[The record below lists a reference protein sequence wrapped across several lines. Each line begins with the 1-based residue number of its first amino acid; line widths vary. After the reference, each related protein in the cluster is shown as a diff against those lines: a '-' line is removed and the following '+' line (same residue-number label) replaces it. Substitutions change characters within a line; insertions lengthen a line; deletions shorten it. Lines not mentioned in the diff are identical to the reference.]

1 MSSGPSDR
9 GRLPEDWLSAFV
21 DDELSAAD
29 RAAVDARLE
38 ADATWR
44 HILDDVTAARDA
56 VRALPER
63 EAPSGFWLRVLTHV
77 AEVAEQDRS
86 TIAAAA
92 AVVPIA
98 PAPARRATR
107 WGAVAAA
114 AAAIAVGV
122 AVAAPQGD
130 GRVEPNVVELADD
143 HAAATSTQNDP
154 VSNLAPA
161 AVPAQFAP

>member
-1 MSSGPSDR
+1 MSDHP
-9 GRLPEDWLSAFV
+9 RLAEDLLSAYA
-21 DDELSAAD
+21 DDELAAD
-29 RAAVDARLE
+29 ERAAVEARL
-38 ADATWR
+38 ASDVTWQ
-44 HILDDVTAARDA
+44 HILADVVAARDA

-63 EAPSGFWLRVLTHV
+63 EAPSGFWLRALTHV

-98 PAPARRATR
+98 PEPARRVPR

-114 AAAIAVGV
+114 VAAIAVGV
-122 AVAAPQGD
+122 AVAAPQGGD
-130 GRVEPNVVELADD
+130 DVSPNVVDLADD
-143 HAAATSTQNDP
+143 HAVATSTQNDP

-161 AVPAQFAP
+161 AVPANFAP